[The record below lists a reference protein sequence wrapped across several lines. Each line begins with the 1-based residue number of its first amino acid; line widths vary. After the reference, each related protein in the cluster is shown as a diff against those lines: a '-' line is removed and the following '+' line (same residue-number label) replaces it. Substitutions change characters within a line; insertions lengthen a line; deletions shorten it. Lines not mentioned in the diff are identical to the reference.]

1 MGRLEEEALRQLELP
16 RDACHLVRLQR
27 NRRRGS
33 SRPCSIAQRVFC
45 GSSGPSNRLRQV
57 VPEVQV
63 DAFPGQPR
71 PSDGLT
77 QIQSSPGGGLHRFD
91 RKFEMARIQ
100 RVDQDRICKTLLQVK
115 STTCAVLE
123 TPRTLH
129 LVE

>member
-57 VPEVQV
+57 VLAREVGAVFHVGDDDQRAHGGQQV
-63 DAFPGQPR
+63 FMPVALQTLVLDKVVRLEHFADIVKVRPDAQ
-71 PSDGLT
+71 
-77 QIQSSPGGGLHRFD
+77 Q
-91 RKFEMARIQ
+91 
-100 RVDQDRICKTLLQVK
+100 
-115 STTCAVLE
+115 
-123 TPRTLH
+123 
-129 LVE
+129 